1 MTLRA
6 GQKLTFFLTLKSD
19 FRHGVNGILFDDSYS
34 FFIAWVKTLLPIV
47 ALGMLSTIFLF
58 SGKVDVTQSLPY
70 AELNVEDIIREQRIT
85 KPYFTGISE
94 GGIEFALS
102 AAYATPNASQPSIL
116 DVSKLRVEF
125 KTPQGNTT
133 EITAGLG
140 EMNTETKSA
149 KISRG
154 VNLASKLNFWITTE
168 ALDIDFND
176 SYASTNG
183 PFKGVFSLGSIESGN
198 MVLKM
203 ITGDQQIIFTNGV
216 RMLYNPKATQ
226 SR

>member
-1 MTLRA
+1 M
-6 GQKLTFFLTLKSD
+6 KF
-19 FRHGVNGILFDDSYS
+19 LFDDSYS
-34 FFIAWVKTLLPIV
+34 FFITWIKTLLPIA

-94 GGIEFALS
+94 SGIEFALS

-116 DVSKLRVEF
+116 DVSELRVEF
-125 KTPQGNTT
+125 KTPQGNTA

-140 EMNTETKSA
+140 VMNTGTKSA
-149 KISRG
+149 KISQG
-154 VNLASKLNFWITTE
+154 VRLASKLNFWITTE
-168 ALDIDFND
+168 TLDIDFND

-183 PFKGVFSLGSIESGN
+183 PFKGVFYLGSIESGN

-203 ITGDQQIIFTNGV
+203 IAGDQQILFTNRV
-216 RMLYNPKATQ
+216 RMLYNPKANQ

>member
-1 MTLRA
+1 M
-6 GQKLTFFLTLKSD
+6 KF
-19 FRHGVNGILFDDSYS
+19 LFDDSYS
-34 FFIAWVKTLLPIV
+34 FFITWIKTLLPIA

-94 GGIEFALS
+94 SGIEFALS

-116 DVSKLRVEF
+116 DVSELRVEF
-125 KTPQGNTT
+125 KTPQGNTA

-140 EMNTETKSA
+140 EMNAWTKSA
-149 KISRG
+149 KISQG
-154 VNLASKLNFWITTE
+154 VRLASKLNFWITTE
-168 ALDIDFND
+168 TLDIDFND

-203 ITGDQQIIFTNGV
+203 IAGDQQILFTNRV
-216 RMLYNPKATQ
+216 RMLYNPKANQ

>member
-1 MTLRA
+1 
-6 GQKLTFFLTLKSD
+6 
-19 FRHGVNGILFDDSYS
+19 LFDDSYS

-116 DVSKLRVEF
+116 NVSELRVEF
-125 KTPQGNTT
+125 KTPQGNTA

-140 EMNTETKSA
+140 EMNTETKNA

-168 ALDIDFND
+168 TLDIDFND

-203 ITGDQQIIFTNGV
+203 IAGDQQIIFTNGV

>member
-1 MTLRA
+1 MR
-6 GQKLTFFLTLKSD
+6 F
-19 FRHGVNGILFDDSYS
+19 LFDDSYS
-34 FFIAWVKTLLPIV
+34 FFIAWIKTLLPIA

-94 GGIEFALS
+94 RGIEFAIS
-102 AAYATPNASQPSIL
+102 AAYATPNTSQPSIL
-116 DVSKLRVEF
+116 DVSELRVEF
-125 KTPQGNTT
+125 KTPQGNTA

-140 EMNTETKSA
+140 VMNAKTKLA
-149 KISRG
+149 KISQG
-154 VNLASKLNFWITTE
+154 VRLASKLNFWITTE
-168 ALDIDFND
+168 KLDIDFND

-198 MVLKM
+198 MVLRM
-203 ITGDQQIIFTNGV
+203 ISGNQQILFTNGV
-216 RMLYNPKATQ
+216 RMLYNPK
-226 SR
+226 

>member
-116 DVSKLRVEF
+116 NVSKLRVEF

-168 ALDIDFND
+168 TLDIDFND

-216 RMLYNPKATQ
+216 RMLYNPKATK

>member
-1 MTLRA
+1 MR
-6 GQKLTFFLTLKSD
+6 F
-19 FRHGVNGILFDDSYS
+19 LFDDSYS
-34 FFIAWVKTLLPIV
+34 FFITWVKTLLPIV

-116 DVSKLRVEF
+116 NVSKLRVEF

-140 EMNTETKSA
+140 EMNTETKNA

-168 ALDIDFND
+168 TLDIDFND

>member
-1 MTLRA
+1 
-6 GQKLTFFLTLKSD
+6 
-19 FRHGVNGILFDDSYS
+19 LFDDSYS

-116 DVSKLRVEF
+116 NVSKLRVEF
-125 KTPQGNTT
+125 KTPQGNTA

-140 EMNTETKSA
+140 EMNTETKNA

-168 ALDIDFND
+168 TLDIDFND

-203 ITGDQQIIFTNGV
+203 SAGDQQIIFTNGV
-216 RMLYNPKATQ
+216 RMLYKPKATQ

>member
-1 MTLRA
+1 M
-6 GQKLTFFLTLKSD
+6 
-19 FRHGVNGILFDDSYS
+19 
-34 FFIAWVKTLLPIV
+34 
-47 ALGMLSTIFLF
+47 
-58 SGKVDVTQSLPY
+58 TQSLPY

-94 GGIEFALS
+94 SGIEFALS

-116 DVSKLRVEF
+116 DVSELRVEF
-125 KTPQGNTT
+125 KTPQGNTA

-140 EMNTETKSA
+140 VMNAGTKSA
-149 KISRG
+149 KISQG
-154 VNLASKLNFWITTE
+154 VRLASKLNFWITTE
-168 ALDIDFND
+168 TLDIDFND

-183 PFKGVFSLGSIESGN
+183 PFKGVFSLGTIESGN

-203 ITGDQQIIFTNGV
+203 IAGDQQILFTNRV
-216 RMLYNPKATQ
+216 RMLYNPKANQ

>member
-1 MTLRA
+1 
-6 GQKLTFFLTLKSD
+6 
-19 FRHGVNGILFDDSYS
+19 LFDDSYS

-85 KPYFTGISE
+85 EPYFTGISE

-116 DVSKLRVEF
+116 NVSKLRVEF
-125 KTPQGNTT
+125 KTPQGNTA

-140 EMNTETKSA
+140 EMNTETKNA
-149 KISRG
+149 KISQG

-168 ALDIDFND
+168 TLDIDFND

-216 RMLYNPKATQ
+216 RMLYNPKVTQ
-226 SR
+226 LR

>member
-1 MTLRA
+1 M
-6 GQKLTFFLTLKSD
+6 KF
-19 FRHGVNGILFDDSYS
+19 LFDDSYS
-34 FFIAWVKTLLPIV
+34 FFITWIKTLLPIA

-94 GGIEFALS
+94 SGIEFALS

-116 DVSKLRVEF
+116 DVSELRVEF
-125 KTPQGNTT
+125 KTPQGNTA

-140 EMNTETKSA
+140 VMNAGTKSA
-149 KISRG
+149 KISQG
-154 VNLASKLNFWITTE
+154 VRLASKLNFWITTE
-168 ALDIDFND
+168 TLDIDFND

-203 ITGDQQIIFTNGV
+203 IAGDQQILFTNRV
-216 RMLYNPKATQ
+216 RMLYNPKANQ

>member
-1 MTLRA
+1 
-6 GQKLTFFLTLKSD
+6 
-19 FRHGVNGILFDDSYS
+19 LFDDSYS

-116 DVSKLRVEF
+116 NVSKLRMEF

-140 EMNTETKSA
+140 EMNTETKNA

-168 ALDIDFND
+168 TLDIDFND

-203 ITGDQQIIFTNGV
+203 IAGDQQIIFTNGV